1 VSIFAP
7 MSKTTSTTG
16 SPTFYNKFLLLIA
29 GLGGLL
35 YGIDVGIIAGA
46 LPYLEA
52 TSGYTPGQLSTVV
65 AAVLLGSV
73 LSSLFAG
80 LLADLFGR
88 KNIMLLSAA
97 LFVASIPI
105 ITLSQ
110 GINVLI
116 AGRLLQGISGGL
128 IGVVIPLYLAECLGA
143 SSRGKGTGM
152 FQLLL
157 TVGLVASAFIGL
169 FFASRVGKLEEIVG
183 IDPAAILAAKDNAWR
198 MIFWVSIF
206 PGIAFLI
213 GAFFV
218 SESPRWL
225 FRKGRKDAALTA
237 LTRSSGP
244 EGARHILAEMEQ
256 ADVTAT
262 AKGKASAS
270 DSLLQRKYMLPFV
283 LALIT
288 LACTQATG
296 INSVLAYAVNI
307 FQQAGL
313 TGKIGNQGNV
323 LLTIVNCVM
332 TVVAVALVDK
342 KGRTFL
348 LKMGTAGIIVALL
361 GAATTFR
368 GIESK
373 RIDLR
378 DKVASSLNQDTRSF
392 HLDLRDPAVA
402 PVLESAVAPASAPD
416 GTQVVVS
423 YKYGPYT
430 NVKYAAAQPGS
441 HLPAVIDITPPKLDE
456 LKDSVIGE
464 FFRKLHL
471 NPFSDMTKAEGQPLE
486 IVAVK
491 YGAIPGQSTGWIVAG
506 CFILFIA
513 SFASGPGV
521 CVWLALSEL
530 MPTRIRSNGM
540 SIALLVNQAVSTTIA
555 AVFLPT
561 VGSYGYSAMFFF
573 WAGCTV
579 IYFITAAFF
588 LPETKGKTLEEI
600 EEHFEGKK
608 SKAA

>member
-1 VSIFAP
+1 MAQNTP
-7 MSKTTSTTG
+7 TTG
-16 SPTFYNKFLLLIA
+16 SPTFYNKYLLLIA

-65 AAVLLGSV
+65 AAVLLGSFF
-73 LSSLFAG
+73 SSLFAG

-88 KNIMLLSAA
+88 KAIMLLSAV

-110 GINVLI
+110 GINMLI

-143 SSRGKGTGM
+143 NSRGKGTGM
-152 FQLLL
+152 FQLML

-169 FFASRVGKLEEIVG
+169 FFASQVGKLEEIVG
-183 IDPAAILAAKDNAWR
+183 IDPATIFSAKDNAWR
-198 MIFWVSIF
+198 MIFWVSIA
-206 PGIAFLI
+206 PGIAFLV

-225 FRKGRKDAALTA
+225 FRKGRKDDALAA
-237 LTRSSGP
+237 LTRSSGQQ
-244 EGARHILAEMEQ
+244 GAQVILEEMKQ
-256 ADVTAT
+256 ADATAT
-262 AKGKASAS
+262 DKRSTS
-270 DSLLQRKYMLPFV
+270 PTDSLLQRKYVLPFV

-296 INSVLAYAVNI
+296 VNSVLAYAVNI

-361 GAATTFR
+361 GAATTFL

-373 RIDLR
+373 RVDIR
-378 DKVASSLNQDTRSF
+378 EKVESSLDQANRSF
-392 HLDLRDPAVA
+392 RLDLRDPALASVFD
-402 PVLESAVAPASAPD
+402 SAIPSTSSPN

-430 NVKYAAAQPGS
+430 NVKYVAAHTGS
-441 HLPAVIDITPPKLDE
+441 HTPAVIEITPPKYDE
-456 LKDSVIGE
+456 LKDNIIGE

-471 NPFSDMTKAEGQPLE
+471 NPFADMTQAEGKPLE
-486 IVAVK
+486 IVSVK
-491 YGAIPGQSTGWIVAG
+491 YGAIPGQGTGWMVAG

-540 SIALLVNQAVSTTIA
+540 SIALMVNQGVSATIA

-561 VGSYGYSAMFFF
+561 VGSYGYSTMFFF